1 MKKISIFLGILLC
14 VNIIAQT
21 KSDPLYKNEQQIQW
35 VDSLYQKMSLDQK
48 IGQLFMVAAYSN
60 KGNSHKQELI
70 NLIQNE
76 EIGGMIFM
84 QDDAMEQVKM
94 INEFQTLSNIPL
106 LIGMDAEWD
115 LSMRLKNTNKFPW
128 AMTACSLSDN
138 QLIHKMGQ
146 KISEHIFRV

>member
-14 VNIIAQT
+14 VNSIAQT

-115 LSMRLKNTNKFPW
+115 LSMRLKNTNKLASF
-128 AMTACSLSDN
+128 LSF
-138 QLIHKMGQ
+138 K
-146 KISEHIFRV
+146 